1 MKKVY
6 ISFASD
12 IIHSGHIAILER
24 AAALGEVTAGVMTNE
39 VVSSFDR
46 YPITSLEE
54 RIKVLRGLRTVAHV
68 AVQDSL
74 DGADLL
80 TQLRPDYVVHGDNW
94 REGPLAPLRARTL
107 ALLEG
112 WGGELVEFPYT
123 HSDTLTELERSMQD
137 NLGLPD
143 VRRPRLRRILAEDR
157 PVRILEAHSGLSAL
171 IVEHTKLERDGQVR
185 QFDGM
190 WLSSLCDS
198 TIKGKPDIELVDMTS
213 RLKTV
218 DEILEVS
225 TKPIIFDGDT
235 GGLTEHFVYNVR
247 TLERVGVSAIIIE
260 DKIGLKKNSLF
271 GADAG
276 QQQDSIEGFSQK
288 IAAAKAAQKTPD
300 FMVIARIESLILE
313 RGLDDAL
320 ARAGAYVA
328 AGADGVMIHSRRKD
342 PGEIFAFC
350 EAFRRVDPRTPLVVV
365 PTAFNAVTEDEFY
378 ARGVNIVIYANHLIR
393 SAFPAMQAAA
403 QTILEH
409 GRCLE
414 ADPLCMSIKDIITLI
429 PER

>member
-1 MKKVY
+1 M
-6 ISFASD
+6 
-12 IIHSGHIAILER
+12 
-24 AAALGEVTAGVMTNE
+24 
-39 VVSSFDR
+39 
-46 YPITSLEE
+46 
-54 RIKVLRGLRTVAHV
+54 
-68 AVQDSL
+68 
-74 DGADLL
+74 
-80 TQLRPDYVVHGDNW
+80 
-94 REGPLAPLRARTL
+94 
-107 ALLEG
+107 
-112 WGGELVEFPYT
+112 
-123 HSDTLTELERSMQD
+123 
-137 NLGLPD
+137 
-143 VRRPRLRRILAEDR
+143 
-157 PVRILEAHSGLSAL
+157 
-171 IVEHTKLERDGQVR
+171 
-185 QFDGM
+185 
-190 WLSSLCDS
+190 
-198 TIKGKPDIELVDMTS
+198 
-213 RLKTV
+213 
-218 DEILEVS
+218 
-225 TKPIIFDGDT
+225 
-235 GGLTEHFVYNVR
+235 R

-276 QQQDSIEGFSQK
+276 QQQDSVEGFSQK

-342 PGEIFAFC
+342 PAEIFAFC
-350 EAFRRVDPRTPLVVV
+350 EAFRRVDPDPLVVV

-393 SAFPAMQAAA
+393 SAFPAIQAAA